1 MKPVI
6 AISIEH
12 YESLLKRATEDS
24 PLYLR
29 LKNAVKMANT
39 VVILCDL
46 EQAEMLLQVATDFC
60 PDAVPQIQRAIRFMW
75 GSKVTIMTGNHY
87 DRGETAAQTA
97 ARRRPAEASG

>member
-46 EQAEMLLQVATDFC
+46 EQAAMLLQVAKNFC
-60 PDAVPQIQRAIRFMW
+60 PDAVPQIQRAIRF
-75 GSKVTIMTGNHY
+75 
-87 DRGETAAQTA
+87 A
-97 ARRRPAEASG
+97 

>member
-1 MKPVI
+1 MDLLNNVAMKPVI

-60 PDAVPQIQRAIRFMW
+60 PDAVPQIQRAIRFM
-75 GSKVTIMTGNHY
+75 
-87 DRGETAAQTA
+87 
-97 ARRRPAEASG
+97 

>member
-12 YESLLKRATEDS
+12 YESLMKQATADS

-29 LKNAVKMANT
+29 LRNAVKMANT

-46 EQAEMLLQVATDFC
+46 EQAEMLLQVATDLC
-60 PDAVPQIQRAIRFMW
+60 PDAVPQIQRAIRF
-75 GSKVTIMTGNHY
+75 TE
-87 DRGETAAQTA
+87 DQR
-97 ARRRPAEASG
+97 